1 MPRPI
6 AMLALPFAFAP
17 SALLAQTAEP
27 ALATEVPAVSPA
39 TTTPAP
45 TATARDRR
53 GHNDEAIIVTGVRRR
68 TEDVLGGVSVLSGQ
82 ELVSAIRPS
91 IGDTLT
97 RLPGVS
103 ASSFGPTA
111 SRPIL
116 RGLGGDRIRVLTDG
130 IGSFDVSASSADH
143 AVAINPLT
151 ADRIEVLRGP
161 AALPFGSSAIGGVVN
176 VIDSR
181 IPRRAEEPF
190 HAVALLGYGSA
201 ADERSAALAVSVPV
215 FGNFV
220 IHGDAS
226 LSYSDDLRTG
236 GHLLADDLR
245 DQARAS
251 ALPEIQALADLK
263 GDLPN
268 TKAEAQDFAGGVA
281 YVDGGFNVGVS
292 VTRHTALYGVPL
304 RFSLDPD
311 AETEAPRLDVAQTRY
326 DARAEIPLSGR
337 FSQLRFR
344 AGAARY
350 RHDELE
356 PDGAIGS
363 SFFTRGGEAR
373 LDLVQAERGG
383 WEGTTGIQG
392 LARRVFIEGEEK
404 FLPDSRQKQ
413 FGIFTL
419 QSLKRGPLRLE
430 AGLRFE
436 RSRLTARADP
446 DLGTPALARSFN
458 ALSLSAGASHDL
470 GGGWKAGVNISRTVR
485 APSVEELF
493 ANGPHAGTQAFEI
506 GDPTFKNERSVG
518 IEASIKQSVGPVRL
532 TATAY
537 YSHFANF
544 IYQAPTGEIED
555 DLPVFTYRQ
564 GKAKY
569 YGFEVEAE
577 ASLGTALGVEWGAE
591 VVADATRATI
601 RSFGPAPQIP
611 PLRLLGALTGSRG
624 TVDGRVEVERVS
636 AQRRNA
642 ALETETPGFT
652 LLNLGVDWHPF
663 EERPELTLGLAA
675 NNVFDVVAR
684 RHASLLKDYAPL
696 AGRDIRLTASF
707 KY

>member
-1 MPRPI
+1 MLRPI
-6 AMLALPFAFAP
+6 TLLALPLALAP
-17 SALLAQTAEP
+17 TALLAQAADP
-27 ALATEVPAVSPA
+27 ALPTEA
-39 TTTPAP
+39 PAP
-45 TATARDRR
+45 ASTARDTRA
-53 GHNDEAIIVTGVRRR
+53 HDEAIVVTGVRRK
-68 TEDVLGGVSVLSGQ
+68 TEDVLGGVSVLGGQ

-161 AALPFGSSAIGGVVN
+161 AALAFGSSAIGGVVN

-181 IPRRAEEPF
+181 IPRRIEEPF
-190 HAVALLGYGSA
+190 HAHATFGYATA
-201 ADERSAALAVSVPV
+201 ADERAAALALSVPV

-220 IHGDAS
+220 LHGDAS
-226 LSYSDDLRTG
+226 VSRSDDLRTG
-236 GHLLADDLR
+236 GYLLSDDLR

-251 ALPEIQALADLK
+251 PSAEIRDLADLK
-263 GDLPN
+263 GKLPN
-268 TKAEAQDFAGGVA
+268 TKAKSTDFAGGLA
-281 YVDGGFNVGVS
+281 YVDGPLNVGVS
-292 VTRHTALYGVPL
+292 ITRHTALYGVPI

-311 AETEAPRLDVAQTRY
+311 AEAEAPRIDVEQTRY
-326 DARAEIPLSGR
+326 DARAEVPLSGA

-344 AGAARY
+344 IGAARY
-350 RHDELE
+350 HHDELE

-363 SFFTRGGEAR
+363 SFFARGGEAR
-373 LDLVQAERGG
+373 LDLVQTERSG
-383 WEGTTGIQG
+383 WEGTTGIQ
-392 LARRVFIEGEEK
+392 AVIKRVFIIGEEK
-404 FLPDSRQKQ
+404 FLPESRQQ
-413 FGIFTL
+413 QSGIFTL
-419 QSLKRGPLRLE
+419 QSLKRGPLRVE

-436 RSRLTARADP
+436 HSNSRAEADA
-446 DLGTPALARSFN
+446 DIGNPALKRSFN
-458 ALSLSAGASHDL
+458 ALSLSAGATHAL
-470 GGGWKAGVNISRTVR
+470 GGGWKAGINIARSVR

-493 ANGPHAGTQAFEI
+493 AGGPHAGTQAFEI
-506 GDPTFKNERSVG
+506 GDPDLKTERSVG
-518 IEASIKQSVGPVRL
+518 IEASIKRATGPFTL

-537 YSHFANF
+537 YSRFSNF
-544 IYQAPTGEIED
+544 IYQAATGDIED

-564 GKAKY
+564 DRANY

-577 ASLGTALGVEWGAE
+577 AKLGRVLGVDWGAE
-591 VVADATRATI
+591 LVADATRATI
-601 RSFGPAPQIP
+601 EGFGPAPQIP
-611 PLRLLGALTGSRG
+611 PLRLLGALKGARG
-624 TVDGRVEVERVS
+624 QFDGRIEVERVF

-642 ALETETPGFT
+642 DLETETPGFT
-652 LLNLGVDWHPF
+652 LLNLGVDWHPLDA
-663 EERPELTLGLAA
+663 RPEFTLGLNA
-675 NNVFDVVAR
+675 NNIFDVVTR